1 MNFYRVKQFY
11 WSISSRMELEDEK
24 FINKYLNNDELKL
37 FCKLSKSEQK
47 HSVKV
52 AYDVKKT
59 CEQENMSSKLLVKA
73 ALLHDIGKTLRK
85 LNSIDKSILV
95 MADSITKGNVRK
107 LSKIEKVNVYY
118 NHGKIGS
125 DILKKYEY
133 DKELLYLIEN
143 HHNFEISGNRKLEIL
158 RECDNRN

>member
-11 WSISSRMELEDEK
+11 WSISSKMGVEDEK
-24 FINKYLNNDELKL
+24 FINQYLNNNELKL
-37 FCKLSKSEQK
+37 FYKLSKSEQK

-59 CEQENMSSKLLVKA
+59 CERENINSQLLIKA
-73 ALLHDIGKTLRK
+73 ALLHDIGKTFKK

-95 MADSITKGNVRK
+95 MADNMTKGSVRK
-107 LSKIEKVNVYY
+107 LSKIKKVNVYY

-125 DILKKYEY
+125 DILEKYGY

-143 HHNFEISGNRKLEIL
+143 HHNFEISGNRALEIL
-158 RECDNRN
+158 RECDDRN